1 MAGKTDA
8 QKRAQKAYMEGFA
21 RVEIRMTTQQRAAV
35 QANAE
40 AHGESVNGFINRA
53 ISEAMERD
61 SAACAT
67 TGETAEGMK

>member
-35 QANAE
+35 QAYAE

-53 ISEAMERD
+53 IAEAMERD
-61 SAACAT
+61 SVACAV
-67 TGETAEGMK
+67 TGGPAEGTK

>member
-35 QANAE
+35 QVHAE

-53 ISEAMERD
+53 ISEAIERD

-67 TGETAEGMK
+67 AGGPAEGMK

>member
-35 QANAE
+35 QAHAE
-40 AHGESVNGFINRA
+40 THGESVNGFINRA
-53 ISEAMERD
+53 IAETMERD
-61 SAACAT
+61 SAAHAVA
-67 TGETAEGMK
+67 GGPVEGTR